1 MPSVVSVPVE
11 TVPEPETLAG
21 VRNVP
26 SLAEIEHCV
35 GGYDRGNAV
44 AAGPQVSVA
53 AAGPAELKV
62 TVAGDGVS
70 VTQGGTLFVGHS
82 AFAV

>member
-1 MPSVVSVPVE
+1 MSVPVE

-35 GGYDRGNAV
+35 GGNDSGNAV
-44 AAGPQVSVA
+44 VAGPQFSVA
-53 AAGPAELKV
+53 AAGLAELKV

-82 AFAV
+82 AFAVKY